1 VQVWLVLAVSE
12 WRFVYLSTR
21 TAARFLN
28 YFSNQFICF
37 RTCQYDVPG
46 TIAMVGFVAVFV
58 CAGIVMKS
66 ALGRTSMYLFT
77 AKRQQSCL
85 LAFVSG
91 IIACYISSVYHH
103 CQLRLCYSMF
113 IVSCRCC

>member
-1 VQVWLVLAVSE
+1 MQVWLVLAVSE

-21 TAARFLN
+21 TAARFFKLFFKPVHL
-28 YFSNQFICF
+28 FS
-37 RTCQYDVPG
+37 YDVPG
-46 TIAMVGFVAVFV
+46 MIAMVGFVAVFV

-66 ALGRTSMYLFT
+66 FLGRTSMYLFT
-77 AKRQQSCL
+77 AQRQQSCL